1 MSLVWIAMGIEN
13 LMWHIQLLVY
23 IIDIIDYLDCHSQIS
38 ISLTRLF
45 LTMVHVY
52 INSSNLRIQF
62 ASRFSLCPPM
72 FLPFLMTIFGK
83 GPKIQILSIL
93 KETMLLS

>member
-1 MSLVWIAMGIEN
+1 MWIAMGIEN

-45 LTMVHVY
+45 LTMVHIY
-52 INSSNLRIQF
+52 INSSNFRIKF
-62 ASRFSLCPPM
+62 PSRFSLCPPM
-72 FLPFLMTIFGK
+72 FYLFSRLFLGK
-83 GPKIQILSIL
+83 VQDARERENKGRQKTKS
-93 KETMLLS
+93 